1 MSAASSAQAA
11 TQPSTAPTAPQRVH
25 RRRKFLLAPWA
36 AAFAAGLAVVIVVF
50 WAVITTPGDLQ
61 QRDLYPSLFLDR
73 VIEHSVYPL
82 WSPRGTLN
90 IAGTGRLPVTLLLAG
105 VAKALG
111 LDGATFARLIVL
123 WIAGLGY
130 VSAFASFALASRWRP
145 SLPRTSAAMGAMVTA
160 VAFVVNPWTIAR
172 LEHSWLLAQW
182 AAAPLVLGLYVEG
195 TRTGRRRWI
204 VGSALVFAL
213 LGAAQPHYLV
223 FTLLAVAAWIAA
235 SWVAHGPTRRRTLA
249 DAAVWAAALV
259 PLLAYQVAP
268 FVAVKLFGGSP
279 DPAYTLMDQTRTTI
293 SRYQDLPTTLQ
304 GVANF
309 NWHERLLLPDASR
322 LPWEVAGWVAA
333 LLPLVAAMQRRWGA
347 PARHLAVIGYGAVL
361 VASASAWGPAADAYQ
376 AAVNVVPGLWVLREP
391 DRVIGMFVLAQAFG
405 AGFVVADLVSRVRR
419 GQQLRR
425 AIGPALLAVYVGLTL
440 GVHAAPAIPLL
451 WEEHQP
457 SYVPRAFPSD
467 YREVLQAVDADAGP
481 ADLILVVSSDDRTP
495 PWDETRILR
504 LMEAASL
511 ASPSLTGDTR
521 SPVPPAPVA
530 GRWMEFFQAV
540 EPGAALDTAR
550 RAGFSHIVV
559 MRDNLAGDELAE
571 ALLASTDVDVVASGP
586 NALAIRIGTAA
597 PLIQAMDTFLADR
610 LDMPAREGTVHVLAN
625 HQELP
630 ALPDQFVASGMTV
643 DWVFATDSDVERL
656 PVTPWFG
663 FHGARGGWTRGGAYA
678 DERQSWLKHLE
689 QTGLHDWAADYD
701 LGLAFATSGGERQ
714 PLEVDLP
721 NTQSREVWLRVFNSP
736 DSMWIDAAAG
746 HETVRLT
753 TASAATGW
761 EWKFVGTPRSTKLS
775 VQAGPGLEA
784 VSTVALAP
792 AGWRPATPLSTTRL
806 ARPRLDI
813 SDRQRTRIEATAHD
827 AEGLAFIVL
836 REAYDPVWL
845 AWVDGQAYA
854 PVLADGLWN
863 GYVVPVTDGTKLTL
877 EYAPQRWYDTGIV
890 ISIVAASGL
899 LGGLALACTPIGRA
913 FASGRRG
920 PVSPARDGCRR
931 PV

>member
-1 MSAASSAQAA
+1 MSAASSAQPA
-11 TQPSTAPTAPQRVH
+11 TGPNAAPTEPSRVH
-25 RRRKFLLAPWA
+25 ARQIAGLVPWA
-36 AAFAAGLAVVIVVF
+36 AAFAAGLAVVVAVF
-50 WAVITTPGDLQ
+50 WAVTATPGDLQ
-61 QRDLYPSLFLDR
+61 QRDLYPSLVLDR

-90 IAGTGRLPVTLLLAG
+90 IAGTGRLPVTLLLVG
-105 VAKALG
+105 FAKLAG
-111 LDGATFARLIVL
+111 LDGATYARLIVF

-145 SLPRTSAAMGAMVTA
+145 SLPETSAAIGTMVTA
-160 VAFVVNPWTIAR
+160 VTFVVNPWTIAR

-195 TRTGRRRWI
+195 TRTSRRRWI
-204 VGSALVFAL
+204 VGSALAFAL
-213 LGAAQPHYLV
+213 LGAAQPHYMV
-223 FTLLAVAAWIAA
+223 FTSLALAAWIVGKWAA
-235 SWVAHGPTRRRTLA
+235 HRQRRQRTLS
-249 DAAVWAAALV
+249 DSAVWAAAVV
-259 PLLAYQVAP
+259 PLLAYQIAP
-268 FVAVKLFGGSP
+268 FISIKLFGGSP
-279 DPAYTLMDQTRTTI
+279 NPAYTLMDQTRTTI

-304 GVANF
+304 GIANF

-322 LPWEVAGWVAA
+322 LPWEIAGWVAA
-333 LLPLVAAMQRRWGA
+333 LLPLVAAMQRRWGT
-347 PARHLAVIGYGAVL
+347 PARHIAVVGYGAAL
-361 VASASAWGPAADAYQ
+361 VAVTSAWEPTADAFQ
-376 AAVNVVPGLWVLREP
+376 AAANTVPGLWILREP
-391 DRVIGMFVLAQAFG
+391 DRLVGLFVLAQAFG
-405 AGFVVADLVSRVRR
+405 AGFVVADLISRVHRR
-419 GQQLRR
+419 QHLWQV
-425 AIGPALLAVYVGLTL
+425 IGPAMLAAYVGLAL
-440 GVHAAPAIPLL
+440 GVHAVPAIPLL
-451 WEEHQP
+451 WDENRP
-457 SYVPRAFPSD
+457 GYVPRALPTD
-467 YREVLQAVDADAGP
+467 YREVLRAADADAGRHGR
-481 ADLILVVSSDDRTP
+481 ILVVSSDDRTP

-504 LMEAASL
+504 LMESASL

-530 GRWMEFFQAV
+530 GRWLEYFQGI
-540 EPGAALDTAR
+540 EPAAALHAAR

-597 PLIQAMDTFLADR
+597 PLIQTMDTFLADR
-610 LDMPAREGTVHVLAN
+610 LDMPAREGTAHVLAN

-630 ALPDQFVASGMTV
+630 ALPDQFAASGMTV

-689 QTGLHDWAADYD
+689 QTGLHDWASDYD

-753 TASAATGW
+753 TASAATRW

-792 AGWRPATPLSTTRL
+792 AGWRPPTPLSTTRL

-899 LGGLALACTPIGRA
+899 LGGLALACMPIGRA